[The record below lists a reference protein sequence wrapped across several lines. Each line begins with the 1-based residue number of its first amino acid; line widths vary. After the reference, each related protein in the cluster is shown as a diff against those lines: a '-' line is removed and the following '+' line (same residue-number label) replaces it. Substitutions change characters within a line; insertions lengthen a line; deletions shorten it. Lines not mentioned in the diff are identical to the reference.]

1 MTEPNLTRLFL
12 GPEETWPTATLLAE
26 SIHPLWGGWAIRLP
40 GAGEAIVRA
49 VGPGGRIERRFTLAL
64 DPSERRGLF
73 QRLIDIDLLATRIAE
88 RKSFI
93 PDETSTTITLSRDRR
108 SFSIVLWAHD
118 PPQAGLRDL
127 LTVLQALV
135 TRATIHPPAPAGGEP
150 AEGETHASA
159 IAPTRD

>member
-12 GPEETWPTATLLAE
+12 GSEETWPTATLLAE

-40 GAGEAIVRA
+40 GAGEATVRA
-49 VGPGGRIERRFTLAL
+49 VAPGARIERSFGLAL
-64 DPSERRGLF
+64 DPAERRALF
-73 QRLIDIDLLATRIAE
+73 QRLIDMDLLSTRIAE

-93 PDETSTTITLSRDRR
+93 PDETSTTLTLLRDRR
-108 SFSIVLWAHD
+108 SFAITLWAHD

-127 LTVLQALV
+127 LIILQALV
-135 TRATIHPPAPAGGEP
+135 TRATAHPPAGAQ
-150 AEGETHASA
+150 GETHAPA